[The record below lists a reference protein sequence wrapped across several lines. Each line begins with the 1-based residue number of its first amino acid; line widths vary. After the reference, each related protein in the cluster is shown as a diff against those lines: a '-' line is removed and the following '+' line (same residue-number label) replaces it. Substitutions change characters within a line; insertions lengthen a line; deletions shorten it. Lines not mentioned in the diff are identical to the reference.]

1 MAKFVARLLPL
12 LLCGQ
17 IAAGSAIAQQRDRAP
32 DLRLGD
38 AIVTGFSGVLPPAP
52 GRPLPPNKSATDLT
66 FIDPDGPSARV
77 VDVSKPGAVW
87 DGAVLPAP
95 KPFDVLAK
103 DVGQVFGIALDDA
116 PQPNIYL
123 GSTSLFGLNIVSRGR
138 DGQPERRKKGGPGAG
153 WMAGQFG
160 LDLQGSPGAIYKI
173 DGRTGAP
180 TLFANVTLDG
190 VPNPGP
196 GLGNLAYDAAHKQLF
211 VSDLYT
217 GMIHRFD
224 LDGKELDRYDHG
236 VTGLTAAKLAPVAFD
251 PRNRPNIGSDRF
263 DSERPN
269 TWGYAPPARRVW
281 GLAVHQDRLYYSVTS
296 GPQIWSVGIARD
308 GRFANDPR
316 WELDIPAQAGPLPVS
331 DIAFSNKGAMILAQR
346 ALTAGSYDYSSFTQP
361 GEPRVFRVWLKGP
374 QDPPSPGRWKMI
386 PEEYAVGFAGN
397 HRNTN
402 GGVALGYGYG
412 RDGAIDS
419 NACEF
424 SLWTTG
430 QNLRNAPALRARL
443 DPGGPLVVHGLQ
455 GLPASPVRDINTPP
469 WLSYTVAYGDRTDNP
484 RATGHLGSVRIYA
497 KPCVSPM
504 AYYGGP
510 GYPATSPYTSTPSF
524 PPICVGP
531 NCGSGAKIDISI
543 KKTAGPVTFDSST
556 GTWSVTFTL
565 TVKNTGMSF
574 SPGSNISVSDA
585 IPAGMTLVT
594 ASGTGWNC
602 TGANCSY
609 AFGSGT
615 FGAGNTLPP
624 VSVTLKTNT
633 PGTYTNCATTALSS
647 FPESTLANNKDCAT
661 IKALQPV
668 DIKVD
673 KTANYLGAAN
683 WGYTLQV
690 SNFGTSFTTT
700 GGAITITDV
709 VPAGMTFGTITAP
722 GWSCDSTGPYSAG
735 ATLTCTWIAGGTF
748 PNGIGPFSPITITTT
763 RTGPGPW
770 VNCGVVA
777 ISTATDTD
785 LSNNT
790 SCASVPGAPIDVSI
804 NKTGTTSTD
813 PNDPNYT
820 YQLTVNN
827 VGGSFNGFNTLVVT
841 DTPPPGMTFT
851 LPPAVTSANWDC
863 GLSTP
868 TALSCKYIGTTAIAA
883 GPSLIDVFTISAVG
897 SPTPLTIMTNCASV
911 GLNGGLTDTNTA
923 DNNSCVT
930 LNKTPGGFD
939 VVKKVQNNTNGVLPS
954 TTPYTVK
961 VACFGY
967 APVTF
972 TLTDGGPAYTVTGIA
987 QGTSCTVS
995 EPGPMPVVPASFC
1008 NTGYIPVWATET
1020 YSPLNPVS
1028 VSSGPQTVTVQNT
1041 LDCMADTSIGTVD
1054 VTKVVVDN
1062 TGTGLLPPTWPY
1074 TINFVCNPPNASS
1087 SASLVF
1093 PGGGTQTKVNI
1104 PVTSS
1109 CYVQEVPPAVPPGVC
1124 PLGSSGV
1131 WTVSPSGP
1139 SPSVTIVAGPGSSGT
1154 LTVTN
1159 TLNCVPDV
1167 LTVAKVVVNNTL
1179 ATTLPANTYPVQVV
1193 CGSDAPLSANFTASG
1208 TQTLTPTTPGGSC
1221 NATES
1226 LSGLAVPANACPSNV
1241 TPVWSNNLPLS
1252 SSVTA
1257 PGTLTVINTLDC
1269 PPPPVGTLYVL
1280 KRVHYNNAIGTM
1292 PIGTTYL
1299 TTVSCSTPLNLVDG
1313 SPQTVLNI
1321 PYGTS
1326 CSVDEPVSSQP
1337 PIPAGVCAP
1346 GSTPVWSAPLLTP
1359 PALPATNISTPF
1371 TMFFVDNTLTCV
1383 PDAPTTGNV
1392 DVVKNL
1398 VNNTGTPVPPVNYPL
1413 TLTCSGTNW
1422 SVPAPPGIPQ
1432 TISGITVGADCSVSE
1447 TPIPVPPGL
1456 CTGGKVASWTVMSP
1470 SANVNPVV
1478 AGPAS
1483 SGTLTFTNQL
1493 DCACPTGTV
1502 QNAGGSCDPV
1512 IICLPPNVMN
1522 AAGVCE
1528 PPPICQP
1535 PMVMNAA
1542 GVCSC
1547 PPPNVTNAAG
1557 VCEPP
1562 PICLP
1567 PNVMNA
1573 AGVCEPPPICLPPMV
1588 MNAAGVCS
1596 CPPGTTQNA
1605 GGTCDPTPICQPPMV
1620 TNAAGVCSCP
1630 PGTTQNA
1637 GGTCDPVTPVCTAPM
1652 VQNAAGACVCPP
1664 PMVMQQTP
1672 TNVCVC
1678 PSPMVMGPAGV
1689 CIYMP
1694 PATGACPAG
1703 LQRRGAECVRPPIA
1717 CRAPLVPNAAGT
1729 DCVCR
1734 GRLVLRG
1741 GKCVEPVVCRPPAY
1755 LNRSGTACD
1764 CPEGYIKQGNSCE
1777 RRRPAVTPDDV
1788 IRVLPGLIGPGGG
1801 GRGGD
1806 GGGSRGGDRGGGGSP
1821 AGVR

>member
-1 MAKFVARLLPL
+1 MPKLIKRLLPL
-12 LLCGQ
+12 LLLLSFHSG
-17 IAAGSAIAQQRDRAP
+17 IASAQSDRIP
-32 DLRLGD
+32 NLKLGD
-38 AIVTGFSGVLPPAP
+38 AVVTGFSGTMAPDPGKPRPAN
-52 GRPLPPNKSATDLT
+52 RSVVDIT
-66 FIDPDGPSARV
+66 FVNPDGPSARI
-77 VDVSKPGAVW
+77 VDVSKPGYVW
-87 DGAVLPAP
+87 DGRLFQAP
-95 KPFDVLAK
+95 KTFDVLAK
-103 DVGQVFGIALDDA
+103 DVGQVFGVALDDSA
-116 PQPNIYL
+116 QPNIYVAA
-123 GSTSLFGLNIVSRGR
+123 TPVFGLNIVSRGHN
-138 DGQPERRKKGGPGAG
+138 GLPERRKKGGPGAG
-153 WMAGQFG
+153 WMKGQFG
-160 LDLQGSPGAIYKI
+160 LDLQGGPGGIYKI
-173 DGRTGAP
+173 DGRSGVV

-217 GMIHRFD
+217 GVIHRFD

-251 PRNRPNIGSDRF
+251 ARNRPNIGSDRF

-281 GLAVHQDRLYYSVTS
+281 GLAVHQGRLYYSVTS

-346 ALTAGSYDYSSFTQP
+346 ALIAGAYDYSSFTQP
-361 GEPRVFRVWLKGP
+361 GEPQVFRVWLKGP
-374 QDPPSPGRWKMI
+374 QDPPSPGRWKLV

-412 RDGAIDS
+412 RDGAVDS

-430 QNLRNAPALRARL
+430 QNLRNAPALRSRL
-443 DPGGPLVVHGLQ
+443 DTGGPLVVHGLQ
-455 GLPASPVRDINTPP
+455 GLPASPVRNLNTPP
-469 WLSYTVAYGDRTDNP
+469 WLSYTVAYGDRADNP
-484 RATGHLGSVRIYA
+484 RATGHLGSVRIHA
-497 KPCVSPM
+497 KPCVPPM

-510 GYPATSPYTSTPSF
+510 GYPATAPYTSS
-524 PPICVGP
+524 PPICIGP
-531 NCGSGAKIDISI
+531 NCGAGRRIDIAI
-543 KKTAGPVTFDSST
+543 KKTAGPVTFDNST

-574 SPGSNISVSDA
+574 SPGNNISVSDA

-594 ASGTGWNC
+594 ASGTGWTC
-602 TGANCSY
+602 PGANCSY

-624 VSVTLKTNT
+624 ISVTLKTNT
-633 PGTYTNCATTALSS
+633 PGTYTNCATTALAS
-647 FPESTLANNKDCAT
+647 FSESTLANNKDCAT

-673 KTANYLGAAN
+673 KTMTYLGGGQF
-683 WGYTLQV
+683 GYSIQV
-690 SNFGTSFTTT
+690 SNFGTAFTTT

-709 VPAGMTFGTITAP
+709 VPAGMTFATITASAP
-722 GWSCDSTGPYSAG
+722 WSCDSSGGLAAG
-735 ATLTCTWIAGGTF
+735 ATLTCTWTAGGTF
-748 PNGIGPFSPITITTT
+748 PTGTGPFTPIVITTT

-770 VNCGVVA
+770 VNCTDLR

-785 LSNNT
+785 LSNNA
-790 SCASVPGAPIDVSI
+790 SCAHIPGAPIDVSI
-804 NKTGTTSTD
+804 NKTGSTSTD

-827 VGGSFNGFNTLVVT
+827 VGGSFNGYNTLVVT

-851 LPPAVTSANWDC
+851 IPPAITNSSNWDC
-863 GLSTP
+863 TLSTP
-868 TALSCKYIGTTAIAA
+868 TALNCKYIGTTAIAA
-883 GPSLIDVFTISAVG
+883 GTSLIDVFTISAVG
-897 SPTPLTIMTNCASV
+897 SPTPLTTMTNCASV

-939 VVKKVQNNTNGVLPS
+939 VVKAPLINNTNGVLPPG
-954 TTPYTVK
+954 TPYTVK
-961 VACFGY
+961 VTCLGY

-972 TLTDGGPAYTVTGIA
+972 TLTAGGPPYAVTGIA
-987 QGTSCTVS
+987 QGTSCQVDEPIVS
-995 EPGPMPVVPASFC
+995 LPSVFPPGMC
-1008 NTGYIPVWATET
+1008 NVGFTPVWATPT
-1020 YSPLNPVS
+1020 YTPPSGSVS
-1028 VSSGPQTVTVQNT
+1028 VSSGPQTVTVTNK
-1041 LDCMADTSIGTVD
+1041 LDCVADTTIGNVD

-1062 TGTGLLPPTWPY
+1062 TGTGVLPATWPY
-1074 TINFVCNPPNASS
+1074 NINLSCTPPGASS
-1087 SASLVF
+1087 SAPLTF
-1093 PGGGTQTKVNI
+1093 AGGGTQNVNGI

-1109 CYVQEVPPAVPPGVC
+1109 CSVIETPPAVPPGVC
-1124 PLGSSGV
+1124 PVGFSGV
-1131 WTVSPSGP
+1131 WTVTPSGP
-1139 SPSVTIVAGPGSSGT
+1139 SPSIPIVAGPGSSGT
-1154 LTVTN
+1154 LNVTN
-1159 TLNCVPDV
+1159 TLNCVQDV
-1167 LTVAKVVVNNTL
+1167 ITVNKVVVNNTS
-1179 ATTLPANTYPVQVV
+1179 ATTLPANTFPVQVV
-1193 CGSDAPLSANFTASG
+1193 CGSDGPLSANFTAPG
-1208 TQTLTPTTPGGSC
+1208 TMTLQPTTPGGSC

-1226 LSGLAVPANACPSNV
+1226 LTGLSVPANACPGNV

-1257 PGTLTVINTLDC
+1257 PGTITVINSLDC

-1292 PIGTTYL
+1292 PLGTTYL
-1299 TTVSCSTPLNLVDG
+1299 VTVSCSTPLNLVDG
-1313 SPQTVLNI
+1313 VPQTVSNI

-1337 PIPAGVCAP
+1337 PVPAGVCAP
-1346 GSTPVWSAPLLTP
+1346 GTTPVWSPPLLTP

-1398 VNNTGTPVPPVNYPL
+1398 VNNTGTSIPPVNYPL

-1422 SVPAPPGIPQ
+1422 SVPAPAGIPQ

-1447 TPIPVPPGL
+1447 VPIPVPPGV

-1493 DCACPTGTV
+1493 DCACPPGTV

-1512 IICLPPNVMN
+1512 IICPPPMVTN
-1522 AAGVCE
+1522 AAGVC
-1528 PPPICQP
+1528 
-1535 PMVMNAA
+1535 V
-1542 GVCSC
+1542 C

-1596 CPPGTTQNA
+1596 CPPPNVMNA
-1605 GGTCDPTPICQPPMV
+1605 AGVCGPSTPICEPPMV

-1637 GGTCDPVTPVCTAPM
+1637 GGTCDPVTPVCTPPM

-1703 LQRRGAECVRPPIA
+1703 LQRRGAECVRPPIT

-1741 GKCVEPVVCRPPAY
+1741 GKCVEPVVCRSPAF
-1755 LNRSGTACD
+1755 LNRAGTGCD
-1764 CPEGYIKQGNSCE
+1764 CPDGYTKRGNSCVKEE

-1788 IRVLPGLIGPGGG
+1788 FRVVPGLIGPGGG

-1806 GGGSRGGDRGGGGSP
+1806 RGGDIGGGSSGDKGGGSGGGYKP
-1821 AGVR
+1821 PGVR